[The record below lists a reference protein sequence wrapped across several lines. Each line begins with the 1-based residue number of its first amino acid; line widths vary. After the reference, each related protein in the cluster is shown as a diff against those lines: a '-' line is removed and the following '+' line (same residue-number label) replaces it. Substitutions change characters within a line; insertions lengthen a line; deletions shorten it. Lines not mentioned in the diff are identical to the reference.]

1 MALYQ
6 TSDFEGARRFFARIQ
21 PGDLNAEMDANTR
34 YYRAVSAEK
43 TGNDAEAYEQFDQF
57 IKKYRYHKLA
67 EDASK
72 RRTKLDQIKN

>member
-1 MALYQ
+1 
-6 TSDFEGARRFFARIQ
+6 
-21 PGDLNAEMDANTR
+21 MDANTR